1 MRILFWSELFWPY
14 VGGIEL
20 SGMGLLAALR
30 KRGYEF
36 IVVTGHDYLDLPDE
50 GGYEGIPLFRFPF
63 RRVLANRQLDQLME
77 VRKRLASIKRTFAPD
92 LIHINSTASSILFYL
107 YTAEVSPA
115 PVLVTLRSG
124 LGNASLEQETIIGR
138 VLRQSSWITSVSA
151 SLLGDVH
158 QRVPDVVS
166 RSSVVPDGLPAQK
179 LLPLPLPIDRPNI
192 LCLGR
197 LINDKGFDLA
207 ITAFASIVDRYPEA
221 RMIIAGDGPMRS
233 ALERQAADWKL
244 GDLVTFTGLVAPE
257 DVPGLLNQ
265 ATVVLMPSRRE
276 GLPRVALEAALMA
289 RPVVAARIGGL
300 AEIIQHGETGCLV
313 EPEDS
318 DALAMASLFLLEHPD
333 LAARMGEAARK
344 RVQETFSWER
354 CVDTYDDL
362 YRRIGNAGLSR

>member
-1 MRILFWSELFWPY
+1 
-14 VGGIEL
+14 L
-20 SGMGLLAALR
+20 S
-30 KRGYEF
+30 
-36 IVVTGHDYLDLPDE
+36 
-50 GGYEGIPLFRFPF
+50 
-63 RRVLANRQLDQLME
+63 
-77 VRKRLASIKRTFAPD
+77 
-92 LIHINSTASSILFYL
+92 
-107 YTAEVSPA
+107 
-115 PVLVTLRSG
+115 SG

-138 VLRQSSWITSVSA
+138 VLRRSSWITTVSA
-151 SLLGDVH
+151 SLLADVH

-166 RSSVVPDGLPAQK
+166 RSSVVPDGLPSQK
-179 LLPLPLPIDRPNI
+179 LLPLPLPIDRPKI

-233 ALERQAADWKL
+233 ALERQAADWQL

-300 AEIIQHGETGCLV
+300 AEIIQHGETGWLV